1 MLDDLKLNGFAPST
15 QKAYLLCA
23 GHFAAHFKRSPAD
36 MGGKEVREY
45 LLYLIDVRKISPTNH
60 RMYVAA
66 LKFLY
71 KTTLQRPEA
80 VAEIAWPKVP
90 RKLPDILSGDEVEQL
105 FCAVHSLKHRTI
117 LMTAYGAG
125 LRISEACS
133 LEVAD
138 LDSTRMLI
146 HVREGKQSKD
156 RYVMLSDRLLGA
168 LRFYWKNARPSGPL
182 LFPGLIP
189 GRPITDD
196 AVRDALHSAL
206 RQAGITKRVTP
217 HSLRHAFATHLLE
230 AGTDIRTIQRLL
242 GHASIQTTARYTYVS
257 RSHVARTRS
266 PLDLLGTPKG
276 QALS

>member
-1 MLDDLKLNGFAPST
+1 MFFGGHEAQDIPVYRARAHSMRRRTTMGQLRERMLNDLKLKGFAPST
-15 QKAYLLCA
+15 QKEYLLRVR
-23 GHFAAHFKRSPAD
+23 HFAAHFKRSPAD

-45 LLYLIDVRKISPTNH
+45 LLYLINVRKISPMNH
-60 RMYVAA
+60 RMYVAG

-105 FCAVHSLKHRTI
+105 FSAVHSLKHRTI

-156 RYVMLSDRLLGA
+156 RYVMLSDRLLAPCAFTGRMHGRA
-168 LRFYWKNARPSGPL
+168 DHFF
-182 LFPGLIP
+182 FPDSS
-189 GRPITDD
+189 RAD
-196 AVRDALHSAL
+196 
-206 RQAGITKRVTP
+206 
-217 HSLRHAFATHLLE
+217 
-230 AGTDIRTIQRLL
+230 RLL
-242 GHASIQTTARYTYVS
+242 RTLCATLCTR
-257 RSHVARTRS
+257 RSTRPGS
-266 PLDLLGTPKG
+266 PS
-276 QALS
+276 A